1 VRGSTCGALVVAAL
15 TIVRSNAPLFGQ
27 TEQPA
32 AKATAFEVA
41 SIKHNTSG
49 DLEQH
54 IFRSATGL
62 TVTNMP
68 VRQLI
73 RFAYVPLQAFQLLGG
88 PSWIDKDRF
97 DMTAK
102 IEGNAPPPSLPGVG
116 PDAFM
121 LAMRALLADR
131 FALTLHHE
139 QREMDTYAMALSKP
153 AGGPGGGLKQSTTD
167 CDALVQAATRG
178 GFNWPAPGTPVC
190 GLWASPGQ
198 IRMGGSL
205 SLLTNALSAITG
217 RHVVDR
223 TGLSGNWDLTLTF
236 AAEPRGQPAGAG
248 PPVADPTAPSVFT
261 ALQEQLGLTLESTK
275 GLVDVLVIDRV
286 EHPSPD

>member
-1 VRGSTCGALVVAAL
+1 MRGSTCGALVVAAL
-15 TIVRSNAPLFGQ
+15 AVVRSNAPLFGQ
-27 TEQPA
+27 TGQPP
-32 AKATAFEVA
+32 AKAPAFEVA
-41 SIKHNTSG
+41 SIKQNTSG

-73 RFAYVPLQAFQLLGG
+73 LFAYVPLQPFQLLGG

-121 LAMRALLADR
+121 LAMRTLLADR
-131 FALTLHHE
+131 FKLTLHHE
-139 QREMDTYAMALSKP
+139 QREMNIYAMVLSKP
-153 AGGPGGGLKQSTTD
+153 AAGPGGGLKQSTTD
-167 CDALVQAATRG
+167 CDAFVQAATRG
-178 GFNWPAPGTPVC
+178 GFSWPAPGTPVC
-190 GLWASPGQ
+190 GLWGSPGQ
-198 IRMGGSL
+198 IRIGGSL

-236 AAEPRGQPAGAG
+236 AADPRGQPAGAE
-248 PPVADPTAPSVFT
+248 PPADPTAPSVFT

-275 GLVDVLVIDRV
+275 GLVDVIAIDRV
-286 EHPSPD
+286 EHPTPD